1 MQITISEEKTKEFLK
16 EILVELIE
24 SKQELFYE
32 IVTEALEDIGL
43 GKAIAESRNDEFVS
57 EEEIFTI
64 LKPLQSDRLNYR

>member
-1 MQITISEEKTKEFLK
+1 MQITISEEKTKELLK
-16 EILVELIE
+16 EILVEMIE

-32 IVTEALEDIGL
+32 ILTEALEDIGL

-64 LKPLQSDRLNYR
+64 LNSETK